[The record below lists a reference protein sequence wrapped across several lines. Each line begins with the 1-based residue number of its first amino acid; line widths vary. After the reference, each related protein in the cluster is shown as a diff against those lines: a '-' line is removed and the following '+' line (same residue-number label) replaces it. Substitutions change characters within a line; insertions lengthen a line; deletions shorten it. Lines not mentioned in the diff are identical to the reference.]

1 MPALQETPPKPHKTE
16 GIRRVYNCQCGR
28 PVFFRNTVCLGCKTA
43 LGYEPDLGR
52 ICPLAPGKEPGT
64 FAIIGAEQGEPSV
77 YRYCANL
84 TSPSACN
91 WLTRADSKTNP
102 QKLCISCRLNRTIP
116 DLTDPANGENWRRI
130 ELAKRQL
137 ISSLLMLGLPVKP
150 KVEGDAGLAF
160 DFLRTP
166 AAGPRVLTGH
176 SGGVITLNI
185 EEADDS
191 TRESIREQMHEPY
204 RTLLGHLRHE
214 VGHYYWDRLVNGSK
228 WIERYRELFGD
239 ERQDYAQALQRHYQQ
254 GPPPDWRERYVSAYA
269 SSHPWEDWAETW
281 AHYLHMADTLDT
293 AASFSLDI
301 ESVEMTFEGFKPEA
315 LVAPDDRFL
324 HFINSWS
331 RFTAVLNELSR
342 SMGLADF
349 YPFVL
354 STSSVGKLHFIHTV
368 VEAQRL

>member
-1 MPALQETPPKPHKTE
+1 MT
-16 GIRRVYNCQCGR
+16 RVYKCQCGR
-28 PVFFRNTVCLGCKTA
+28 PVFFRNSVCLGCRTA
-43 LGYEPDLGR
+43 LGYEAALGR
-52 ICPLAPGKEPGT
+52 ICPLAPGTEPGT
-64 FAIIGAEQGEPSV
+64 FTIIGATLEANHL

-84 TSPSACN
+84 TSPSGCN
-91 WLTRADSKTNP
+91 WLTRADSPTDP
-102 QKLCISCRLNRTIP
+102 QVLCVSCRLNRTIP
-116 DLTDPANGENWRRI
+116 DLSDPVNAENWRRI
-130 ELAKRQL
+130 ELAKRRL
-137 ISSLLMLGLPVKP
+137 ISSLLALGLPVQP
-150 KVEGDAGLAF
+150 RMEEPQHGLAF
-160 DFLRTP
+160 DFLRSP
-166 AAGPRVLTGH
+166 SDGPRILTGH
-176 SGGVITLNI
+176 SNGVITLNI

-214 VGHYYWDRLVNGSK
+214 VGHYYWDRLVSGAPS
-228 WIERYRELFGD
+228 IDRFRELFGD
-239 ERQDYAQALQRHYQQ
+239 ERQDYTQALQRHYRQ
-254 GPPPDWRERYVSAYA
+254 GPPPDWPERYVSAYA

-301 ESVEMTFEGFKPEA
+301 ESVEMPFEGFKPEA
-315 LVAPDDRFL
+315 LVQPDDRFL

-342 SMGLADF
+342 SMGLSDF

-368 VEAQRL
+368 VTQPR